1 MYRISV
7 ALTFVYAIYDVL
19 SNIGFRLDGFVQII
33 GFVPFFD
40 LGLGWIVPAIV
51 GAIVGYVMDRF
62 VTDYKETEVLDKKV
76 S

>member
-1 MYRISV
+1 MGQLLTPILLV
-7 ALTFVYAIYDVL
+7 ALAILFVRAFFLLENV
-19 SNIGFRLDGFVQII
+19 GQII

-40 LGLGWIVPAIV
+40 LGLGWIVPAFA

-62 VTDYKETEVLDKKV
+62 VTGYKETVALDKKV